1 MKKTN
6 ALQMR
11 QSLGKVLRQLKATGE
26 PILVEKGREPAAVLI
41 SLEDFH
47 KRFVDLEADQKRKE
61 LIERIKQAKIK
72 LPAGKTSLDIIREIR
87 AS

>member
-11 QSLGKVLRQLKATGE
+11 QSLGKVLKRLKSTGE
-26 PILVEKGREPAAVLI
+26 PILVEQGREPAAVLI
-41 SLEDFH
+41 SLEDFQR
-47 KRFVDLEADQKRKE
+47 RFVDLEADRKRKE
-61 LIERIKQAKIK
+61 LVERIKQARIK
-72 LPAGKTSLDIIREIR
+72 LPAGKSTLDIIHEIR

>member
-26 PILVEKGREPAAVLI
+26 PILVEQGRVPAAVLI
-41 SLEDFH
+41 SLEDFQ
-47 KRFVDLEADQKRKE
+47 KRFVDIQADQKRAE
-61 LIERIKQAKIK
+61 LVERIKQARIK
-72 LPAGKTSLDIIREIR
+72 LPAGKSSLDIIHEIR